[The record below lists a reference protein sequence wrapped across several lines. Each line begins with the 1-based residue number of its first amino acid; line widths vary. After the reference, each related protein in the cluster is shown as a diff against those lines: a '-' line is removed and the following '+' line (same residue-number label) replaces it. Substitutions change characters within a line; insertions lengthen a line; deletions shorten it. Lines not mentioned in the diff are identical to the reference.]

1 MVADVITCVICG
13 DEVKDMLYPEHMA
26 VHGGVGNQINALRQ
40 QKEIEQNTPKVIPLS
55 KDAPID
61 PELAQMIQQMDAP
74 KPEPTPAPEK
84 LKVNT
89 VAGEPKPLKL
99 KYVWEGNC
107 PQDNTPVR
115 TVITK
120 VDGRWFCTAYCISHG
135 ELEQTEVTPLLGT
148 IGALET
154 KAKSEPKV
162 EPQPQPSAEE
172 KEVEDERELN
182 VPKKAPRKAKV

>member
-120 VDGRWFCTAYCISHG
+120 VDGRWFASAFCISH
-135 ELEQTEVTPLLGT
+135 ETIEQREVSPLGNNAPVYIPGVDDVKLHENLQAA
-148 IGALET
+148 IPLR
-154 KAKSEPKV
+154 K
-162 EPQPQPSAEE
+162 E
-172 KEVEDERELN
+172 KDERKLN
-182 VPKKAPRKAKV
+182 VPKKAPRKTTL